1 MQNELPG
8 FEPAHAVHNL
18 FFALSPAPATRAAI
32 AAAADALR
40 AADAPAG
47 RWLKPPRYHLTLQ
60 FLGEYAHVPADLV
73 ARAIEAAGQ
82 VTLAPFS
89 FALDVVGSFGAR
101 RMPLWLGCSEVP
113 PELLRLHEALGK
125 ALARHACR
133 THGATRLVPHVT
145 ILRDAERALHRRLPL
160 PIAWHVDEF
169 VLIDSQPPEPY
180 RVVGRWP
187 LQAGQET

>member
-8 FEPAHAVHNL
+8 LEPVRAVHNL
-18 FFALSPAPATRAAI
+18 FFALSPPASTRASI

-40 AADAPAG
+40 TAEAPVG

-60 FLGEYAHVPADLV
+60 FLGEYAHVPADLL
-73 ARAIEAAGQ
+73 ARAIESAAQ
-82 VTLAPFS
+82 VTLARFS
-89 FALDVVGSFGAR
+89 FELDIVGSFGAR

-113 PELLRLHEALGK
+113 AELLRLHEALGK

-145 ILRDAERALHRRLPL
+145 ILRDAEQALHRRLSE
-160 PIAWHVDEF
+160 PITWRVDEF
-169 VLIDSQPPEPY
+169 VLIDSQPPDPY

-187 LQAGQET
+187 LL

>member
-8 FEPAHAVHNL
+8 LEPVRAVHNL
-18 FFALSPAPATRAAI
+18 FFALSPPASTRASI

-40 AADAPAG
+40 TAEASVG

-60 FLGEYAHVPADLV
+60 FLGEYAHVPADLL
-73 ARAIEAAGQ
+73 ARAIESAAQ
-82 VTLAPFS
+82 VTLARFS
-89 FALDVVGSFGAR
+89 FELDIVGSFGAR
-101 RMPLWLGCSEVP
+101 RMPLWLGCSEIP
-113 PELLRLHEALGK
+113 AELLRLHEALGK

-145 ILRDAERALHRRLPL
+145 ILRDAEQALHRRLSE
-160 PIAWHVDEF
+160 PITWRVDEF
-169 VLIDSQPPEPY
+169 VLIDSQPPDPY

-187 LQAGQET
+187 LL